1 MLMFDYAYV
10 LMCGLA
16 RLRSVM
22 VQCAVCEYIIMLE
35 CSNVLMFEQIFSSGS
50 IGGGRGKIAFPHIY
64 VVIQFQFDPILL
76 LF

>member
-1 MLMFDYAYV
+1 MIEVKCRAWECVVLYYPMLMFDYAYV

-22 VQCAVCEYIIMLE
+22 AQRAVCEYIIMLE

-50 IGGGRGKIAFPHIY
+50 K
-64 VVIQFQFDPILL
+64 
-76 LF
+76 